1 MKDYLIKK
9 QQKYYGQT
17 IENTKVLVHR
27 GKKELRKILIKKGFD
42 SMNKLVKILLIVIS
56 ATILLTGLTYAGR
69 KMYEKAKKIVDKSEN
84 KYVYSDLAK
93 AMKSLYTFCCVNN
106 LKVFEK

>member
-27 GKKELRKILIKKGFD
+27 SKKE
-42 SMNKLVKILLIVIS
+42 LVKILLIVIS

-69 KMYEKAKKIVDKSEN
+69 KMYEKAKACHT
-84 KYVYSDLAK
+84 LP
-93 AMKSLYTFCCVNN
+93 
-106 LKVFEK
+106 

>member
-1 MKDYLIKK
+1 MKDYLIKN

-27 GKKELRKILIKKGFD
+27 GKKELRKILIKKGFN

-69 KMYEKAKKIVDKSEN
+69 KMYGKVKEKATMTPIFTCSDKCR
-84 KYVYSDLAK
+84 L
-93 AMKSLYTFCCVNN
+93 LFCP
-106 LKVFEK
+106 ES

>member
-42 SMNKLVKILLIVIS
+42 SKNKLVKILLIVIS

-69 KMYEKAKKIVDKSEN
+69 KMYEKAKACHT
-84 KYVYSDLAK
+84 LP
-93 AMKSLYTFCCVNN
+93 
-106 LKVFEK
+106 